1 MQIGLSLIKK
11 LTPFLVCFK
20 WVKTFLLLLFLFS
33 GAEPFWLPEI
43 GLLEISNCFSY
54 KRPKHKI
61 AKSTHGARFFFLA
74 GGLYQFFW
82 FYARQNFCEHRSF
95 WFRAKVTEQFPETT
109 SPIETKRIEASF
121 CNPFEILIN
130 WWFASVM
137 EVLGHSFWAAIVLM
151 QCVSLWKCSDE
162 KWIPKLR
169 FGNITRDGKLRNQ
182 RLAS

>member
-1 MQIGLSLIKK
+1 MSENFSFII
-11 LTPFLVCFK
+11 
-20 WVKTFLLLLFLFS
+20 FLFS

-61 AKSTHGARFFFLA
+61 VKSTHWARIFFLA
-74 GGLYQFFW
+74 GGLYQSFW
-82 FYARQNFCEHRSF
+82 FYARARISVNTDLFGFERKLQNNFLRRRRQSKPKGSKHLSAVHLRY
-95 WFRAKVTEQFPETT
+95 
-109 SPIETKRIEASF
+109 
-121 CNPFEILIN
+121 